1 MYTAYSN
8 YVNLQQYSAASMPA
22 VYANYVNLQNNNY
35 EQQIHTKM
43 LATSPAAN
51 VSCAHLSHREVEDN
65 EQQIHTKMLEQGTL
79 HKCVMLRY
87 NRTRHSSAK
96 LEQLKTL

>member
-8 YVNLQQYSAASMPA
+8 YVNLQNNNAASAA
-22 VYANYVNLQNNNY
+22 VYANYVNLQNNNH

-43 LATSPAAN
+43 LATSPAEN
-51 VSCAHLSHREVEDN
+51 MSCTRPSHREVEDN

-79 HKCVMLRY
+79 HKCAMLRY

>member
-8 YVNLQQYSAASMPA
+8 YVNLQHHNTASA
-22 VYANYVNLQNNNY
+22 VYTNYVNLQNNNH
-35 EQQIHTKM
+35 EQQLHTKM
-43 LATSPAAN
+43 LATSPAEN
-51 VSCAHLSHREVEDN
+51 MSGAHLIHREVGDN

-79 HKCVMLRY
+79 HKCAMLRY
-87 NRTRHSSAK
+87 NGTRHSSAK

>member
-8 YVNLQQYSAASMPA
+8 YVNLQHHNTASPA
-22 VYANYVNLQNNNY
+22 VYVNYVNLQNNNH

-43 LATSPAAN
+43 LATSPAEN
-51 VSCAHLSHREVEDN
+51 MSCAHLSHREVEDN

-79 HKCVMLRY
+79 HKCAMLRY